1 MIPVRIN
8 KEPQNLH
15 PQHRER
21 AEMMSNTKMSRNIYF
36 AVVAVILA
44 DYFM

>member
-1 MIPVRIN
+1 MN
-8 KEPQNLH
+8 LKTLH
-15 PQHRER
+15 PQHCER
-21 AEMMSNTKMSRNIYF
+21 AASMSNTKMSRNIFF